1 MSKINVFSYNLR
13 MDNPGDGI
21 NAFSKRKEYV
31 LRTFPKYDADIIG
44 FQEIL
49 PHMRQW
55 LIDSFKD
62 YEICGIGRGKQSDAT
77 SSTSFRWKPSGS
89 PTHRTSPAH
98 VSPQTRAAARES
110 APALP
115 FSIVNP
121 DALSVITTHIST
133 TRDSSLRH
141 RAFLSS

>member
-62 YEICGIGRGKQSDAT
+62 YEICGIGRGKHFDDESNVVAIRRDKFDLIQMETFWLSDT
-77 SSTSFRWKPSGS
+77 PHQPGSRFSTDLLFC
-89 PTHRTSPAH
+89 
-98 VSPQTRAAARES
+98 
-110 APALP
+110 
-115 FSIVNP
+115 IVNR
-121 DALSVITTHIST
+121 DALSDTTTLIST

>member
-62 YEICGIGRGKQSDAT
+62 YEICGIGRGNTSTMKAT
-77 SSTSFRWKPSGS
+77 
-89 PTHRTSPAH
+89 
-98 VSPQTRAAARES
+98 
-110 APALP
+110 L
-115 FSIVNP
+115 
-121 DALSVITTHIST
+121 
-133 TRDSSLRH
+133 
-141 RAFLSS
+141 